1 MMQNRQTTEFS
12 FDFAERMIDSA
23 TLLGQNFDGQNE
35 TARAVVYQSC
45 VSIEV
50 SMKSLLEQSGMPE
63 RVIRKLSHRL
73 TDLLEAVDSLHE
85 NGNELEPYK
94 KLWSAAV
101 DLKLIN
107 GSVGL
112 LLTEA
117 SKGSTYP
124 NEMRYGNLVECIE
137 PRLMFEMSKVVLDWC
152 KSNAVQLTYV
162 APLPA

>member
-23 TLLGQNFDGQNE
+23 TLLGQNFDGQN
-35 TARAVVYQSC
+35 
-45 VSIEV
+45 
-50 SMKSLLEQSGMPE
+50 E